1 MKIKLAKSE
10 IIHFIGI
17 GGIGMSG
24 LSLIMKGKGFKVQ
37 GSDIASNKNIER
49 LKKENIKITIG
60 HKKQN
65 INTAT
70 IIVVSS
76 AIKKNNPELIEAKKK
91 QLPIYK
97 RGEML
102 ANIVSLT
109 KNIVVVGS
117 HGKTTT
123 TSLIASI
130 FQETKI
136 DPTIINGGVINS
148 INNSA
153 KLGKSDWSI
162 LEADESDGS
171 FVYIPPTYSIITN
184 IDREHMDFYSSMD
197 ELNKYFIKFANKVP
211 SFGKSF
217 ICIDD
222 KNNKNLIKKLS
233 IKNYYTY
240 GTDLKANFCIKNIK
254 QSKDYSEFDLKIILP
269 NKKNRLIKK
278 IKIPLL
284 GIHNIRN
291 SVAAAALSIIVGLS
305 VSSVKKGLKNFKGVQ
320 RRFNKNFTFN
330 KVDFFDDYAHHPTEI
345 KVVLDGVNSV
355 YKDYE
360 KICVFQPHRIS
371 RLKDLITESYKDEK
385 ILILAPIVKARKG
398 HYRDLFENILKQGFI
413 KVRVDGTIQNIIS
426 GLQLDRYKSH
436 DIEIVIDRLEI
447 KDAIDKRLKDSI
459 ETALKYGKGV
469 LKIYAPDK
477 DEFRYFSKNLMCPS
491 TGIAYDDPE
500 PNIFSFNSPKGAC
513 KTCNGLGMEMIIDK
527 SKIIPDPS
535 LSIERGGLAPIS
547 ERTSSWIDKQ
557 LDLIAKRYKFSL
569 KDPINT
575 IPKKAIDVILNG
587 AEESFKISNLSPFIF
602 DSNSSRLKAVA

>member
-37 GSDIASNKNIER
+37 GSDISTNRNIER
-49 LKKENIKITIG
+49 LKKEKIKVSIG

-65 INTAT
+65 INKAT

-76 AIKKNNPELIEAKKK
+76 AIKKNNPELKEANKR

-153 KLGKSDWSI
+153 KLGRSDWSI

-171 FVYIPPTYSIITN
+171 FIFIPPTYSIITN
-184 IDREHMDFYSSMD
+184 IDREHMDYYYSMD
-197 ELNKYFIKFANKVP
+197 RLNKYFIDFVNKVP

-217 ICIDD
+217 ICLDN
-222 KNNKNLIKKLS
+222 KNNKILIKNL
-233 IKNYYTY
+233 KNKNFYTY
-240 GTDLKANFCIKNIK
+240 GLDLKSNFCIKNIK
-254 QSKDYSEFDLKIILP
+254 QFKEYSKFDIKISLP
-269 NKKNRLIKK
+269 NKKNQIIKNFR
-278 IKIPLL
+278 IPLI
-284 GIHNIRN
+284 GVHNIQN
-291 SVAAAALSIIVGLS
+291 SVAATALAITVGLPIFNI
-305 VSSVKKGLKNFKGVQ
+305 KKGLKNFKGVQ
-320 RRFNKNFTFN
+320 RRFNKIFTFN

-345 KVVLDGVNSV
+345 KEVMEGVNNV

-360 KICVFQPHRIS
+360 KICIFQPHRIS
-371 RLKDLITESYKDEK
+371 RLKDLKKEFTYAFKKADKVFLFPIYTAGEKIKLGFSYKNFANQIIKNSKVQLFLVDDK
-385 ILILAPIVKARKG
+385 FQLAKYIRNNIYGKQIVIGMGA
-398 HYRDLFENILKQGFI
+398 
-413 KVRVDGTIQNIIS
+413 GTI
-426 GLQLDRYKSH
+426 
-436 DIEIVIDRLEI
+436 
-447 KDAIDKRLKDSI
+447 
-459 ETALKYGKGV
+459 
-469 LKIYAPDK
+469 
-477 DEFRYFSKNLMCPS
+477 
-491 TGIAYDDPE
+491 
-500 PNIFSFNSPKGAC
+500 
-513 KTCNGLGMEMIIDK
+513 
-527 SKIIPDPS
+527 
-535 LSIERGGLAPIS
+535 
-547 ERTSSWIDKQ
+547 SSWMRE
-557 LDLIAKRYKFSL
+557 L
-569 KDPINT
+569 
-575 IPKKAIDVILNG
+575 PKL
-587 AEESFKISNLSPFIF
+587 L
-602 DSNSSRLKAVA
+602 L